1 MGIRLGNMA
10 PPAEQE
16 PSIEYPLSGA
26 LGLGLSA
33 IYPVTR
39 RG

>member
-1 MGIRLGNMA
+1 MAIRLGNMA

-16 PSIEYPLSGA
+16 TSIEYPLSVA

-33 IYPVTR
+33 IYPVSAVH
-39 RG
+39 